1 MRGADEKDRTADH
14 TRVWSVAEAKAHLS
28 TILRL
33 AESDGPQVIGL
44 RRPCV
49 VLPMKVWLAQS
60 SDRKPLGQWLVQN
73 ASRGTPI
80 PTPDRQEPS
89 RGIPFVDH

>member
-1 MRGADEKDRTADH
+1 MHQTADNQ
-14 TRVWSVAEAKAHLS
+14 RVWSVAEAKAHLS

-60 SDRKPLGQWLVQN
+60 PDREPLGQWLVQN
-73 ASRGTPI
+73 APRGTPI
-80 PTPDRQEPS
+80 PTPDREEPS
-89 RGIPFVDH
+89 REIPFVDS

>member
-1 MRGADEKDRTADH
+1 MHQTADNQ
-14 TRVWSVAEAKAHLS
+14 RVWSVAEAKAHLS

-60 SDRKPLGQWLVQN
+60 PDREPLGQWLVQN
-73 ASRGTPI
+73 APRGAPI
-80 PTPDRQEPS
+80 PMPDREEPS
-89 RGIPFVDH
+89 REIPFVDS